1 MSKAAS
7 DLIKELR
14 VALRTGQVVIGSRR
28 TVKTVLSGRA
38 KIVVIAN
45 NIPPDLRED
54 IIRYAKLSGVKVLEA
69 PLTNMELGV
78 AIGKPF
84 SVASLAI
91 LDPGE
96 SNILNLSE

>member
-7 DLIKELR
+7 DLIRELR
-14 VALRTGQVVIGSRR
+14 VALRTGRVIIGSRR
-28 TVKTVLSGRA
+28 TVKMILTGGA
-38 KIVVIAN
+38 KMVVIAS

-54 IIRYAKLSGVKVLEA
+54 IYRYAKLSGIKVLEA
-69 PLTNMELGV
+69 PLTNTELGV

-91 LDPGE
+91 VDPGE